1 LGNGSNQLIWEN
13 VRYGTL
19 SNCILEDLSIIS
31 TDKMLIS
38 NGVTLRDVV
47 NNTNIHNS
55 QGNDRSLILE
65 GSFTNLGTLQPNPT
79 GYQLSVISFG
89 NLVNH
94 GTFKPSYITF
104 SGSGDRFMS
113 CDPEHPFSTHN
124 NFYIDSTVGTIH
136 AASDLYFSDIH
147 QINAGDFDLQ
157 EPGRLAFSIHLSN
170 LLVQS
175 CTFLGGTVSSLYA
188 TNLVASNSS
197 FQSLDLNGLISF
209 RSGCSLTNVINHA
222 ILQND
227 SNNNYTLAVNGSFPN
242 YGTLRNY
249 PYSYNLTLDVYG
261 NIQNYG
267 TWTNHTTNLAS
278 TSLQSICFP
287 QTNPCQTSYL
297 NDTVL
302 GSAVQ
307 AVGDIWFENCNL
319 DLNLAVLFL
328 DAAPSGIYIANGN
341 LRDVDLRSVLANT
354 IQMNAPH
361 TITNV
366 SFQSITN
373 TGILTLDGDHT
384 VTGDLINSGTIRN
397 NSNSVRQLTVNGNLS
412 NSGTIQNH
420 PNAYSFTL
428 TAKANIT
435 NTGIWTCLQT
445 NLSGTSDQT
454 ISFPP
459 AFPFGGSYLT
469 DTVQSS
475 AVIIRSGEDIRFN
488 GTTIDLNGA
497 QLIMPSGPRALIIR
511 NGNLKEAAVQS
522 SPQNLID
529 MNSGVIEYTSFTGI
543 TNLGT
548 LTYNSNST
556 IYGDLLN
563 LGIIQNNSNSDRIL
577 TVEGSINNQGS
588 IRNFPGAY
596 YLTLN
601 SSGNINNIG
610 IWSAQTLNLNG
621 NSAQIISFPLDHAF
635 LGSYATDNVSSSPVI
650 LGSDCYF
657 SSCTFD
663 LNNATLDLT
672 QGGNW
677 DIYMGSSTLRDVAVT
692 CNSGSKITLAN
703 GGLLAYAGFQSIELS
718 GLVTLS
724 NSCFFYGDLL
734 NNGIIQNQSNNNYT
748 LEVFGDLTNNNM
760 ITNNPGG
767 YKVILK
773 LHQNL
778 FNNGSINSETLFL
791 SGSSAQHIHNSGS
804 FSLDYLTSQV
814 TSVPVYFHD
823 NVSLSNTRMDF
834 NNNQVYLNNR
844 QGVTLSCSG
853 GYLRRANLLGGS
865 GATLQGA
872 AGFYLEYV
880 TSDLIELAGTIT
892 LYGNN
897 FFGTVINHGTVVN
910 GTNNNYIFSVAQLL
924 DNRGTVTNNSSW
936 QLYLHLARNL
946 LNLGTITCA
955 QVLINGIT
963 DQTILRGGTIN
974 PTSFYLVSN
983 IGTANWFLNG
993 AQSIYTGSQVAIPIT
1008 NNSVL
1013 GTWKPQ
1019 NTSSGAWGRNI
1030 LISAGND
1037 PEVPQNLRIEI
1048 SGSNVILTWNESPY
1062 ASSYRIYS
1070 SDSPNTGFAPEP
1082 GSVIEPCP
1090 GTEPSNSLCRSVP
1103 KGDSTA

>member
-1 LGNGSNQLIWEN
+1 
-13 VRYGTL
+13 
-19 SNCILEDLSIIS
+19 
-31 TDKMLIS
+31 M
-38 NGVTLRDVV
+38 
-47 NNTNIHNS
+47 
-55 QGNDRSLILE
+55 
-65 GSFTNLGTLQPNPT
+65 
-79 GYQLSVISFG
+79 
-89 NLVNH
+89 
-94 GTFKPSYITF
+94 
-104 SGSGDRFMS
+104 
-113 CDPEHPFSTHN
+113 
-124 NFYIDSTVGTIH
+124 
-136 AASDLYFSDIH
+136 
-147 QINAGDFDLQ
+147 
-157 EPGRLAFSIHLSN
+157 
-170 LLVQS
+170 
-175 CTFLGGTVSSLYA
+175 
-188 TNLVASNSS
+188 
-197 FQSLDLNGLISF
+197 
-209 RSGCSLTNVINHA
+209 
-222 ILQND
+222 
-227 SNNNYTLAVNGSFPN
+227 
-242 YGTLRNY
+242 
-249 PYSYNLTLDVYG
+249 
-261 NIQNYG
+261 
-267 TWTNHTTNLAS
+267 
-278 TSLQSICFP
+278 
-287 QTNPCQTSYL
+287 
-297 NDTVL
+297 
-302 GSAVQ
+302 
-307 AVGDIWFENCNL
+307 
-319 DLNLAVLFL
+319 
-328 DAAPSGIYIANGN
+328 
-341 LRDVDLRSVLANT
+341 
-354 IQMNAPH
+354 
-361 TITNV
+361 
-366 SFQSITN
+366 
-373 TGILTLDGDHT
+373 
-384 VTGDLINSGTIRN
+384 TGDLINSGTIRN

-488 GTTIDLNGA
+488 GTIIDLNGA

-529 MNSGVIEYTSFTGI
+529 MDSGVIEYTSFTGI

-577 TVEGSINNQGS
+577 TVGGNINNQGS

-657 SSCTFD
+657 NSCTFD

-677 DIYMGSSTLRDVAVT
+677 DIYMGASTLRDVAVT
-692 CNSGSKITLAN
+692 CNSGSKLTLAN

-718 GLVTLS
+718 GLV
-724 NSCFFYGDLL
+724 
-734 NNGIIQNQSNNNYT
+734 
-748 LEVFGDLTNNNM
+748 
-760 ITNNPGG
+760 
-767 YKVILK
+767 
-773 LHQNL
+773 
-778 FNNGSINSETLFL
+778 
-791 SGSSAQHIHNSGS
+791 
-804 FSLDYLTSQV
+804 
-814 TSVPVYFHD
+814 
-823 NVSLSNTRMDF
+823 
-834 NNNQVYLNNR
+834 
-844 QGVTLSCSG
+844 
-853 GYLRRANLLGGS
+853 
-865 GATLQGA
+865 TLQGA

-936 QLYLHLARNL
+936 QFYLHLAGNL

-1082 GSVIEPCP
+1082 GSVIDPLP
-1090 GTEPSNSLCRSVP
+1090 GNGTVQFSMPVGSERRFYRV
-1103 KGDSTA
+1103 TAQN